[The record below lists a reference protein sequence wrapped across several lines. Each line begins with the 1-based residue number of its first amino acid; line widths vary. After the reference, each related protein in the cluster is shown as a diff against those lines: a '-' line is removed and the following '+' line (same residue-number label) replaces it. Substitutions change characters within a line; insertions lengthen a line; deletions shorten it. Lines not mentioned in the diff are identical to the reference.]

1 MSRQLRDPN
10 EPVTVT
16 IPAWVAALR
25 DSGIQ
30 AMVVLFALAIA
41 GFVLMALAWR
51 GAARYIYVPLQIPWL
66 MSGGLIGLALVG
78 ISLGAWN
85 IHLGRRYDALHRHEV
100 ERAVRDVS
108 VLCEQIRNG
117 EKQLPS
123 RARAAR
129 R

>member
-1 MSRQLRDPN
+1 VSRQLRDPN

-25 DSGIQ
+25 DGGVQ
-30 AMVVLFALAIA
+30 AMVVLFVLALI
-41 GFVLMALAWR
+41 GFLLMALAWR
-51 GAARYIYVPLQIPWL
+51 GAARYIYVSLQIPWL
-66 MSGGLIGLALVG
+66 VSGGMIGLALVG

-85 IHLGRRYDALHRHEV
+85 IHLGRRYDALNRHEV
-100 ERAVRDVS
+100 EQAVRDVS

-117 EKQLPS
+117 EKQLPGRS
-123 RARAAR
+123 RR

>member
-25 DSGIQ
+25 DGGIQ
-30 AMVVLFALAIA
+30 AMVVLFVLALA
-41 GFVLMALAWR
+41 GFLLMALAWR
-51 GAARYIYVPLQIPWL
+51 GAARYIYVSLQIPWL
-66 MSGGLIGLALVG
+66 VSGSMIGLALVG

-100 ERAVRDVS
+100 EQAVRDVS

-117 EKQLPS
+117 EKQLP
-123 RARAAR
+123 R
-129 R
+129 RGVR